1 MTCSSVQFTCTN
13 QRCIDV
19 RRKCD
24 GTDDCGDGSDELECG
39 EQLLNNQYKI
49 PTEREVRGRLSARA
63 SIPGLTRVQAP
74 QGRTRVNPGID
85 ASADNGQ
92 STSLEVGIRFIRSF
106 SI

>member
-1 MTCSSVQFTCTN
+1 MY
-13 QRCIDV
+13 
-19 RRKCD
+19 
-24 GTDDCGDGSDELECG
+24 
-39 EQLLNNQYKI
+39 LLGWVPIYDKYKI